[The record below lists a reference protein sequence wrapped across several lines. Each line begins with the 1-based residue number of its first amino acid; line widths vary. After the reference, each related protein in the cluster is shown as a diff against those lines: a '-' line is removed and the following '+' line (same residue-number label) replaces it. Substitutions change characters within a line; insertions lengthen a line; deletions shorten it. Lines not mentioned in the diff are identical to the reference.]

1 MYRFFCCLLVCILL
15 SAGCSRTAAPASPDA
30 SDPPSP
36 PQEAPREVDKE
47 TAQKLFESYILPYEA
62 VTGGMPFSHPS
73 ELSNDLVV
81 CLSIHRLVAENGE
94 HAYRVQND

>member
-15 SAGCSRTAAPASPDA
+15 SAGCSRTAAPAAPDA
-30 SDPPSP
+30 PDPPSP
-36 PQEAPREVDKE
+36 TQDPPGEVDKE

-73 ELSNDLVV
+73 ELSNDLDLIGKRYARFRRIGA
-81 CLSIHRLVAENGE
+81 CTAEG
-94 HAYRVQND
+94 